1 MFLKKASFGGKQ
13 AKMAALVITYLHM
26 CYLSIFWLLR
36 DHHHYLNYLG
46 IKQAL
51 AIKSEQNY
59 RDAQKDFH
67 IKLVDSLEVQSE
79 NKFFFRKKIDPKFE
93 VIKN

>member
-13 AKMAALVITYLHM
+13 AKMAALVITYL
-26 CYLSIFWLLR
+26 CITYLYFDCSM